1 MSVADADGS
10 PGARAGEPPQ
20 ARDEGIAARVESP
33 GPQTPGNGLSPA
45 RGGPAAVPLPD
56 AFAPYA
62 WAATVAEVAAR
73 HGLDPVQVL
82 KFDQNT
88 PPLPGVA
95 QVPLAESFATLN
107 QYPDGLYRDLR
118 EAAAAYVSATAGAG
132 VGWEQV
138 VVGAG
143 ADDLILLC
151 ARTYLA
157 SGRTAS
163 IIPPTYALYR
173 IATLLN
179 GATPVTDPADASI
192 LWRCNPDN
200 PTGAI
205 TPAAELVELARRH
218 PRAAVV
224 VDEAY
229 VEYGGESMIS
239 WLGEC
244 PNLIVLRTMSKAF
257 GYAALRV
264 GYAVAAP
271 ETAAVLEA
279 RRAPAPISSP
289 AARIAAAA
297 LRDPRYD
304 VASEIEERER
314 VRAALAAAGYDVPPV
329 AGNFIWLRSGADLGE
344 RLEAEGIIVR
354 RFPQGIRVTL
364 RRPTENDLL
373 LRALGAEPGSAPGR
387 GATTIR
393 TSTETALRITL
404 DLDGTGRSHVLTGI
418 GFLDHLLTL
427 LAFHAGFDLECLAGG
442 DLDVDE
448 HHTVEDVLAA
458 FGGAL
463 QQALGAREGVAR
475 YGSAVVPMDEAR
487 ATAAVDLVR
496 RAHAE
501 ISLAFTGDRVGG
513 LSVSLVSHAL
523 ERFAMEAGC
532 TIHVESSGRDD
543 HHIAEAAFKALGQA
557 LRHAVAAGDR
567 GIRSTKGIA

>member
-1 MSVADADGS
+1 MSVTGAD
-10 PGARAGEPPQ
+10 
-20 ARDEGIAARVESP
+20 ESL
-33 GPQTPGNGLSPA
+33 G
-45 RGGPAAVPLPD
+45 GGPSAVALPD
-56 AFAPYA
+56 AFVPYS
-62 WAATVAEVAAR
+62 WAATATEVAAR
-73 HGLDPVQVL
+73 HGLEPTQVL

-88 PPLPGVA
+88 PPLPGVP

-107 QYPDGLYRDLR
+107 SYPDAVYRDLR
-118 EAAAAYVSATAGAG
+118 EAAAGYVASASGAR

-138 VVGAG
+138 IVGAG

-157 SGRTAS
+157 PGRTAS
-163 IIPPTYALYR
+163 IIPPTYSLYR

-179 GATPVTDPADASI
+179 GAEPVVDPEAASL
-192 LWRCNPDN
+192 LWRCNPEN
-200 PTGAI
+200 PTGAV
-205 TPAAELVELARRH
+205 TPTAEIVELARRY
-218 PRAAVV
+218 PAAAVV

-229 VEYGGESMIS
+229 VEYGGESVVP
-239 WLGEC
+239 WLDEC

-271 ETAAVLEA
+271 ATAAVLEA
-279 RRAPAPISSP
+279 RRAPAPVAAP

-304 VASEIEERER
+304 VAAEIGERER
-314 VRAALAAAGYDVPPV
+314 VRAALAAAGFDVPP
-329 AGNFIWLRSGADLGE
+329 ASGNFVWLRTEDDLGE
-344 RLEAEGIIVR
+344 RLEAQGIVVR
-354 RFPQGIRVTL
+354 RFPQGIRMTL
-364 RRPTENDLL
+364 RRPTENDIL
-373 LRALGAEPGSAPGR
+373 LRALGAEPGPAPGR
-387 GATTIR
+387 ESTLFR

-404 DLDGTGRSHVLTGI
+404 ALDGSGRSHVATGV

-427 LAFHAGFDLECLAGG
+427 LAFHAGFDLDCAAGG

-458 FGGAL
+458 FGTAL
-463 QQALGAREGVAR
+463 QQALGTREGIAR

-501 ISLAFTGDRVGG
+501 ISLTFTGDRVGG
-513 LSVSLVSHAL
+513 LPLSLLPHAL
-523 ERFAMEAGC
+523 ERFTMEAGC
-532 TIHVESSGRDD
+532 TVHVESAGTDD
-543 HHIAEAAFKALGQA
+543 HHVAEAAFKALGQA
-557 LRHAVAAGDR
+557 LRQSVAAGGG